1 MSDQKRLF
9 FALPLPA
16 DLQQRIIEW
25 RAASFAPDAGRPIA
39 AANLH
44 ITLAFLGDVSAQKQ
58 RTLSTLAGRIQQPGF
73 TLALDDAGH
82 WPRSQVVWLGSR
94 QPPRGLLQLANL
106 LRAQAARSG
115 CPQSAQPFHPHVT
128 LLRNAQHPVRLPPPG
143 FGWQLPVREFVLYES
158 RFEQGRTRYQPLQS
172 WSLNP

>member
-73 TLALDDAGH
+73 TLATGTSLFKSRFIQHKLPHRKLPAKP
-82 WPRSQVVWLGSR
+82 WRR
-94 QPPRGLLQLANL
+94 QPDRVL
-106 LRAQAARSG
+106 S
-115 CPQSAQPFHPHVT
+115 VT
-128 LLRNAQHPVRLPPPG
+128 Q
-143 FGWQLPVREFVLYES
+143 
-158 RFEQGRTRYQPLQS
+158 
-172 WSLNP
+172 